1 MTIFVKFIDDRHDL
15 RKNIL
20 KQTDITSGRILLMTI
35 IIKDAERH
43 VLSAHLSQEHTKI
56 GIVISL
62 ELWKTIYK
70 TQKLIGMPYLTI
82 YVKCLKSY
90 RMMNTTLKMKSYNF
104 LQC

>member
-1 MTIFVKFIDDRHDL
+1 M
-15 RKNIL
+15 
-20 KQTDITSGRILLMTI
+20 TDIICVGDISKEMVITNEQILLMII
-35 IIKDAERH
+35 IIKDAERR
-43 VLSAHLSQEHTKI
+43 VLSAHLSLEHTKI

-70 TQKLIGMPYLTI
+70 TQKLIGMPSLTI
-82 YVKCLKSY
+82 YMKCLKSY